1 VQVNIPV
8 EPASISKFLSGN
20 KTYIALAVGAV
31 VIYANHAG
39 LLPPEYAP
47 AGLDPANWVNDE
59 YKLILGAFARSALA
73 KVGPSA
79 GVAVQQ
85 AAAGQPV
92 TGDPIMPQAARQAG
106 GVADPQRPTG

>member
-1 VQVNIPV
+1 MQVNIPL
-8 EPASISKFLSGN
+8 EPASIGKFLSGQ

-39 LLPPEYAP
+39 WLPPEYTP

-59 YKLILGAFARSALA
+59 YKLILGALARSALA
-73 KVGPSA
+73 KVGSSA

-85 AAAGQPV
+85 AAVGLPV
-92 TGDPIMPQAARQAG
+92 TGEPATPAVARQASAG
-106 GVADPQRPTG
+106 G